1 MIDLSI
7 ITLEKVVDPNY
18 IAGCTDDELIKLLSI
33 ANTIFD
39 LAKNELNMRFF
50 IAEDSEK

>member
-7 ITLEKVVDPNY
+7 ITLEKATDPSY
-18 IAGCTDDELIKLLSI
+18 ITGCTDSELIKLIMI

-39 LAKNELNMRFF
+39 LANAELKTR
-50 IAEDSEK
+50 